1 MVGRPR
7 RTLSRQLLVL
17 VLGYTLALS
26 IPLGLL
32 NAWIAH
38 RQESARQQEQVQAIV
53 ALFGR
58 QLGKAVWDFDEE
70 TVRHVLSELNHFPA
84 LQVVEVLAPDL
95 RVTYSKQGTQ
105 PERAGSA
112 QSYALRSPEGEM
124 VVGELRLSL
133 DPAALRSEVWKDVGR
148 HIAVLGVELLV
159 LAALVFTL
167 LRRQV
172 TMPVLALSDHVQRMT
187 LERLDQPAP
196 EPPTRRPNELQEL
209 AHGVTRLQHELRDQL
224 AARDA
229 IAGTLQMSEARLQAM
244 ADGIPNQL
252 WTARPDGRLDY
263 VSRSA
268 LKYFGR
274 SFDDLISAGWREI
287 IHPDDLP
294 ACLERWM
301 LAVNSGAAFQTD
313 FRLRRFDGAYRWHSA
328 MAVAQRDELG
338 KILKWFGSSTDITDR
353 KDAEEALDR
362 HRIQL
367 EKLVEERT
375 AALSIAKN
383 TAEAANRAKSSFLAN
398 MSHEIRTPMNAIIGL
413 NQLLRRDDAT
423 AEQVERM
430 DRIDSAGRHLLSII
444 DDVLDLSKI
453 EAGRMQLEHTDFHL
467 GEVLASVA
475 SILGESVRDKGLT
488 LTVDCGD
495 VPQWLRGDPT
505 RLRQAVLNYAGNAVK
520 FTHEGRIELRARLQ
534 EDDGGVLS
542 VRFEVQDTGV
552 GIAPDK
558 MPLLFKAFEQ
568 ADASTTREYGGT
580 GLGLTIA
587 SRIAQLM
594 GGEAGAESTPGV
606 GSTFWFT
613 ARLRR
618 GQAGM
623 VAALSG
629 AAEGETRLLQSHRG
643 ARILLAEDN
652 AVNRDVAQAMLH
664 AAGLAADVAV
674 NGREALYSAQ
684 ARPYDLVLMDMQ
696 MPIMDGVEAT
706 RAIRA
711 LPGWAATPI
720 LAMTG
725 NAFDEDRQACLAA
738 GMNDFITKPVN
749 LATLYAALLKWLP
762 TQQRP

>member
-1 MVGRPR
+1 MVSAPR

-17 VLGYTLALS
+17 VMGYTLALS
-26 IPLGLL
+26 LPLGLI
-32 NAWIAH
+32 NAWIGH
-38 RQESARQQEQVQAIV
+38 RQESARQHEQVEAIV

-58 QLGKAVWDFDEE
+58 QLSKAVWDFDEE
-70 TVRHVLSELNHFPA
+70 TVRHVLSGLNHFPA
-84 LQVVEVLAPDL
+84 LQRVEVVAPDL
-95 RVTYSKQGTQ
+95 RVTYSKAGTK

-112 QSYALRSPEGEM
+112 LSYVLRAPEGEM
-124 VVGELRLSL
+124 VIGELRLIL
-133 DPAALRSEVWKDVGR
+133 DPDALRSQVWKDVSR
-148 HIAVLGVELLV
+148 LIAVLGIELLLLAV
-159 LAALVFTL
+159 LMFTL
-167 LRRQV
+167 LRKSV
-172 TMPVLALSDHVQRMT
+172 TLPVLALSDHVQRMT
-187 LERLDQPAP
+187 PQRLDEPAP
-196 EPPTRRPNELQEL
+196 EPQTRRPNELHEL
-209 AHGVTRLQHELRDQL
+209 AHGVTRLQHQLRDQL
-224 AARDA
+224 AERDA
-229 IAGTLQMSEARLQAM
+229 IAHTLQMSEARLQAM
-244 ADGIPNQL
+244 ADGIPNQI
-252 WTARPDGRLDY
+252 WTAQPDGQLDY
-263 VSRSA
+263 VSRSV
-268 LKYFGR
+268 LKYFGLG
-274 SFDDLISAGWREI
+274 FDDLIGSGWREVV
-287 IHPDDLP
+287 HPDDLP
-294 ACLERWM
+294 ASVERWM
-301 LAVNSGAAFQTD
+301 LAVNTGMAYQTD
-313 FRLRRFDGAYRWHSA
+313 FRLRRFDGVYRWHSA
-328 MAVAQRDELG
+328 MAVAQRDPQG
-338 KILKWFGSSTDITDR
+338 KVLKWFGSSTDITDR

-383 TAEAANRAKSSFLAN
+383 TAEAANRAKSRFLAN
-398 MSHEIRTPMNAIIGL
+398 MSHEIRTPMNAIVGL
-413 NQLLRRDDAT
+413 NQLLRREA
-423 AEQVERM
+423 ASPEQVERM
-430 DRIDSAGRHLLSII
+430 DRIDSASQHLLSII

-467 GEVLASVA
+467 GEVLGSVA

-488 LTVDCGD
+488 LAVDSGD

-505 RLRQAVLNYAGNAVK
+505 RLRQALLNYAGNAVK
-520 FTHEGRIELRARLQ
+520 FTHEGRIVLRAKLLPD
-534 EDDGGVLS
+534 EGGVLQ
-542 VRFEVQDTGV
+542 VRFEVEDTGV

-558 MPLLFKAFEQ
+558 MPLLFQAFEQ

-613 ARLRR
+613 ACLQR
-618 GQAGM
+618 GQAG
-623 VAALSG
+623 VAAALPG
-629 AAEGETRLLQSHRG
+629 VAEGEARLLQGHRG

-664 AAGLAADVAV
+664 AAGLVVDVAV

-684 ARPYDLVLMDMQ
+684 ARTYDLVLMDMQ
-696 MPIMDGVEAT
+696 MPLMDGVEAT

-711 LPGWAATPI
+711 LPGWAGISI

-725 NAFDEDRQACLAA
+725 NAFDEDRRACLAA

-762 TQQRP
+762 ERRGV